1 MEIFK
6 VRNFDSLE
14 GVPANALSNLSRFQA
29 AMSKPV
35 EQKANS
41 NLAAITAL
49 KELFEDLSTKW
60 RLSEDNAPL
69 ANPHDGV
76 DTASTSNND
85 HFHSQLNLH

>member
-14 GVPANALSNLSRFQA
+14 RAVANALCNLSRFQA

-35 EQKANS
+35 EQRANS

-60 RLSEDNAPL
+60 RLSDDNAPL
-69 ANPHDGV
+69 ANSQAGV
-76 DTASTSNND
+76 DTAGTTIND
-85 HFHSQLNLH
+85 HVPSQLNLR